1 MSAVGRQYNTETS
14 FKDVRTRLEQAF
26 CDLPRSTVAGCIATA
41 NKQLDKL
48 NNYIKEAE
56 ERDLPLF
63 EEFDAQ
69 DVSSASGEE

>member
-1 MSAVGRQYNTETS
+1 
-14 FKDVRTRLEQAF
+14 
-26 CDLPRSTVAGCIATA
+26 VAGCIATA

-69 DVSSASGEE
+69 DVSSASEEE